1 MREKID
7 SLSNR
12 KIKDTAALA
21 TRRGRQKQGRFVA
34 EGLRLGEMAAAAA
47 DAGWK
52 TCYALYTA
60 DLASGERGAKL
71 LDTLEAQ
78 GCPLYE
84 TADAAFRKACATES
98 PQGILI
104 VLEMKQNGLESLQNQ
119 GESAP
124 FYVVLDGVQDPGNA
138 GTIIRTADAAGAA
151 GVLFT
156 KGSVDVYEE
165 KTVRATMGSLFH
177 LPVVSGVTVD
187 ELASWAQEKG
197 LQLLAAALDWVSKG
211 HVEEYMSS
219 HRNDTDI
226 TELKAYFTSV
236 IDWITSVFDMT
247 PEKEMCGL
255 LCHQHGTALAHTE
268 HFIRLCKD
276 PHRSAD
282 LFRIDEVQCF
292 RHRGQIRRVKLL
304 AHILHAVRC
313 FDLTGEVLPSAGM
326 LPRRRVGDGKLKS
339 VVALIAEPPA
349 EARHRRFR
357 HAALFRE
364 LRD

>member
-197 LQLLAAALDWVSKG
+197 LQLLAAALDETTRPHFACDLTRPTAVVFGNEGNGVS
-211 HVEEYMSS
+211 
-219 HRNDTDI
+219 
-226 TELKAYFTSV
+226 AA
-236 IDWITSVFDMT
+236 
-247 PEKEMCGL
+247 L
-255 LCHQHGTALAHTE
+255 LVRAQKVYIPMYGAAESLNVGTAAAIALYE
-268 HFIRLCKD
+268 
-276 PHRSAD
+276 
-282 LFRIDEVQCF
+282 
-292 RHRGQIRRVKLL
+292 
-304 AHILHAVRC
+304 AVRQRH
-313 FDLTGEVLPSAGM
+313 FSA
-326 LPRRRVGDGKLKS
+326 
-339 VVALIAEPPA
+339 
-349 EARHRRFR
+349 
-357 HAALFRE
+357 
-364 LRD
+364 